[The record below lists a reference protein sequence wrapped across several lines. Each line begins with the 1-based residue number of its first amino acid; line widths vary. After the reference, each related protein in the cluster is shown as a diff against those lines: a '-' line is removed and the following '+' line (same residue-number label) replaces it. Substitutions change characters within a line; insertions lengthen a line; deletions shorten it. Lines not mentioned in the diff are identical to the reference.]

1 MISRV
6 LRRCAAAVL
15 IAGLAGCGSG
25 GAGILLASGVG
36 SGGTGIVAGTVTG
49 FGSVIIDGSRYPDT
63 GAVYDIT
70 GDSNGAVAVS
80 PTTAGIGQQVEAE
93 IDAGGNATAVHIYPE
108 VIGVVSAVS
117 ASTNSITVA
126 GMRVV
131 ANATDPALPIT
142 VYAGYT
148 RFSDIHVNDRVEVYG
163 LPEADSSSPY
173 LAASR
178 IELKP
183 SSCTGVCGVRVS
195 GTLDQL
201 NTIAQTFT
209 LGALTVSY
217 SSSTLITPSG
227 QGLANGERVSV
238 YSSTPLNGTSLSAAA
253 ITVRAMATSAGYLRL
268 SGAISGYASN
278 DSFSVSGVAVNAGS
292 ATLTPGS
299 LVLANGV
306 TVVVVGSFD
315 PATNQLVATG
325 VTGYSSDSIQA
336 ELHGTIT
343 NFASVANFQV
353 RGTLVDASAATF
365 SGGTAADFQNNAY
378 VEIHGTVSN
387 NVVSAS
393 TVAFTSESDGSV
405 DDLTGVVSG
414 YTYPTQPFSITLD
427 NRGTTVQAILAAAPF
442 YIGGTSAD
450 LSDGKYVT
458 VDASLVNGQW
468 VVNTVTFL
476 LGTPPA
482 GSGSPASGNGT
493 EIEGILGNINLGAST
508 FSLNGITV
516 NFAGVTLS
524 GSGTLANGVNVQVY
538 GTLSG
543 STLTASR
550 IKIDQDQDQN

>member
-1 MISRV
+1 MIFRA
-6 LRRCAAAVL
+6 LRRFAAAVL
-15 IAGLAGCGSG
+15 IASLAGCGSS
-25 GAGILLASGVG
+25 GAGILLASGIG

-63 GAVYDIT
+63 GATYDIT
-70 GDSNGAVAVS
+70 GDSSAAVAVS
-80 PTTAGIGQQVEAE
+80 PTMAGIGQQVEAE
-93 IDAGGNATAVHIYPE
+93 IDSGGNATAVHIYPE

-117 ASTNSITVA
+117 ASTNAITVA

-131 ANATDPALPIT
+131 ANATNAALPIT
-142 VYAGYT
+142 VYAGFT
-148 RFSDIHVNDRVEVYG
+148 QFSDIHVDDRVEVYG
-163 LPEADSSSPY
+163 LPETDSSGPY

-201 NTIAQTFT
+201 NTSAQTFT

-217 SSSTLITPSG
+217 SGSTLITPSG
-227 QGLANGERVSV
+227 QSLANGERVSV
-238 YSSTPLNGTSLSAAA
+238 YSSTPLNGTNLSATA
-253 ITVRAMATSAGYLRL
+253 ITVRAMAASAGYLRL

-278 DSFSVSGVAVNAGS
+278 ASFSVSGVAVNAGS
-292 ATLTPGS
+292 ATLTPGT

-315 PATNQLVATG
+315 PGTNQLVATG

-343 NFASVANFQV
+343 NFVSVANFQV

-365 SGGTAADFQNNAY
+365 SGGTAADLQNNAY

-393 TVAFTSESDGSV
+393 TVAFTSETDGSV

-482 GSGSPASGNGT
+482 ASGSPASGNGA
-493 EIEGILGNINLGAST
+493 EIEGILGNLNLGTST
-508 FSLNGITV
+508 FTLNGVTV
-516 NFAGVTLS
+516 DFSGAALS
-524 GSGTLANGVNVQVY
+524 GGGTLANGVNVQVY